1 MVKRSIIDFIP
12 LSPDRIGMKNLARAL
27 GESERETR
35 KHVTNARIAGEI
47 IASDSEGYF
56 IPTGAAEIAA
66 YYRRHRKRAMTT
78 LKSLKAVRR
87 ALRAAGVDVAQIEG
101 RRCGKEETNIQ

>member
-1 MVKRSIIDFIP
+1 MTRRELIDYIP
-12 LSPDRIGMKNLARAL
+12 VSPGRISMASLALAL

-47 IASDSEGYF
+47 IASDSEGYY
-56 IPTGAAEIAA
+56 IPTEAAEIAA

-78 LKSLKAVRR
+78 LRGLKAVRK
-87 ALRAAGVDVAQIEG
+87 ALRAAGVDVAEIEG
-101 RRCGKEETNIQ
+101 RKHGNRG